1 MWDVQQIQPCKPSC
15 DFIFFLWLIL
25 LEELGYEERNLES
38 KRESFLGKAK
48 VLYLEVSC

>member
-1 MWDVQQIQPCKPSC
+1 MGHAALQADFRPSC

-25 LEELGYEERNLES
+25 LEELGCRGRGLGS
-38 KRESFLGKAK
+38 KRSSFLDKAK